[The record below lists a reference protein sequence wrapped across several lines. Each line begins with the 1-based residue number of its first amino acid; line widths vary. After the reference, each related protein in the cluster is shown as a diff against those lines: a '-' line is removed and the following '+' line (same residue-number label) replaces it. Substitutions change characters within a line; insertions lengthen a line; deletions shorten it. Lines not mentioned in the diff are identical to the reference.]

1 MCRVGLYGR
10 QNAEETQ
17 NMSTKRNRSIPT
29 NKNAHI
35 INRTDRTGKIRTE
48 TVRRDVAEFDI
59 AVSTNPSTGATRLYF
74 DRYGREGNFGGHATF
89 QLNGRQART
98 LFITLQKHFAE
109 TGVPAIF

>member
-1 MCRVGLYGR
+1 MNR
-10 QNAEETQ
+10 
-17 NMSTKRNRSIPT
+17 KRNQSITT

-48 TVRRDVAEFDI
+48 TVRRDESEFDV
-59 AVSTNPSTGATRLYF
+59 AVSTNPSTRSTRLYF

-98 LFITLQKHFAE
+98 LFIALQKHYNE
-109 TGVPAIF
+109 TGIPALTA